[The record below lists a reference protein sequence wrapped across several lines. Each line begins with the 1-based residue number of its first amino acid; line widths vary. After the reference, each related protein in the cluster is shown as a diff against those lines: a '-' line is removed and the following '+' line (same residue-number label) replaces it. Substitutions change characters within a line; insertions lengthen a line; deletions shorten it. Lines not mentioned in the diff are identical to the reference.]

1 MTREKALEAM
11 DKLVAMG
18 YSVELSEYDLG
29 SHGHVLVAEDGQLTS
44 LRRWL
49 SISAVSFDKVDLR
62 ALVAV
67 ADELELD
74 VGFSPIDGTSK
85 ISFTDQV
92 GEVSGARRHPR

>member
-1 MTREKALEAM
+1 VTREKALEAM

-18 YSVELSEYDLG
+18 YSVNLSEYDLG
-29 SHGHVLVAEDGQLTS
+29 PHGHVLVGADGQPTS
-44 LRRWL
+44 LQRWL

-67 ADELELD
+67 ADELDLD
-74 VGFSPIDGTSK
+74 VGISPIDGVNK

-92 GEVSGARRHPR
+92 PERKESRST